1 MKNGTSSGDDGISAE
16 MLKSLSP
23 SGLCEVTKIIC
34 SILIDERISDSWRHA
49 PAARL
54 LVDLEYADD
63 VIFASSS
70 AKLQHVVNLVS
81 KFAAAYGLDP

>member
-34 SILIDERISDSWRHA
+34 SILIDERISDSWRHGIS
-49 PAARL
+49 L
-54 LVDLEYADD
+54 LFVLDRHHEETTRDEQAGFRPDLD
-63 VIFASSS
+63 
-70 AKLQHVVNLVS
+70 
-81 KFAAAYGLDP
+81 